1 MQMNVS
7 QLLQEVVGASRDYEV
22 SDEVDIAGDGNFR
35 EVRGKVRLLRTHRGI
50 LVRAELNTEIELTC
64 SRCLRSFRSPVTLK
78 IEEEYISVVD
88 IVSGT
93 PLPTPE
99 EPGAFVVDEHHVIDL
114 TEAIR
119 QYALLAAP
127 MKPLCKEDC
136 AGLCPVCGSNLNQ
149 ESCRCS
155 EPVTDPR
162 WSELSKLGLQ

>member
-7 QLLQEVVGASRDYEV
+7 QLLQEVIGASRDYEV
-22 SDEVDIAGDGNFR
+22 SDEVDIVGDGNYR

-64 SRCLRSFRSPVTLK
+64 SRCLGSFHSPVTLK

-93 PLPTPE
+93 PLPAPE

-119 QYALLAAP
+119 QYALLAVP
-127 MKPLCKEDC
+127 MKPLCKENC
-136 AGLCPVCGSNLNQ
+136 AGLCPVCGNNLNQ